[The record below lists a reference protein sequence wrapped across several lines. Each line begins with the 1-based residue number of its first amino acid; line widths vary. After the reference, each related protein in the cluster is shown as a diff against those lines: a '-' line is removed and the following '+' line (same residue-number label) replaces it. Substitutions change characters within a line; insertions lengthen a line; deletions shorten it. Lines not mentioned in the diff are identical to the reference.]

1 MALTDK
7 VLPIGLAALG
17 TGYFAW
23 TMLQKPKDPRA
34 LATWERHKTDARIA
48 LFAGLGAAGSC
59 LSSAAVA
66 EKPRWNATASRD
78 GESHADE
85 SCPGRPVALR

>member
-48 LFAGLGAAGSC
+48 LFAGLGAAG
-59 LSSAAVA
+59 LLLVFGGGGGEA
-66 EKPRWNATASRD
+66 EMERD
-78 GESHADE
+78 SFA
-85 SCPGRPVALR
+85 

>member
-17 TGYFAW
+17 TGYFTW

-34 LATWERHKTDARIA
+34 LALWERHKGDARIA
-48 LFAGLGAAGSC
+48 LFAGLGAAALLLVFRGGGDEE
-59 LSSAAVA
+59 AM
-66 EKPRWNATASRD
+66 ERD
-78 GESHADE
+78 SFA
-85 SCPGRPVALR
+85 